1 MHELY
6 NEDQVPRIPIYVDS
20 PLATKITR
28 VFGEHPE
35 LYDRETH
42 VRFLEHGQ
50 NPFMAEQIHFI
61 SSVAEFIGLMREE
74 KPHVVISASGMCEGG
89 CILHHLRYKIHQSR
103 NTILLVGY
111 MAQNTLGLR
120 ILEQGIAYEK
130 RGRSGPAPILKF
142 LNKAYPLKARVV
154 KLGGFSAHA
163 DKTEMLHFLKQSNLR
178 IKQISLVHGEED
190 QTFSFAKWLG
200 KEGFSMK
207 VPSVGETIGI
217 R

>member
-1 MHELY
+1 M
-6 NEDQVPRIPIYVDS
+6 D
-20 PLATKITR
+20 
-28 VFGEHPE
+28 
-35 LYDRETH
+35 
-42 VRFLEHGQ
+42 
-50 NPFMAEQIHFI
+50 
-61 SSVAEFIGLMREE
+61 LMREE

-89 CILHHLRYKIHQSR
+89 RILHHLRYKIHQPR

-111 MAQNTLGLR
+111 MAQNTLGRR